1 MNDAARSQFG
11 GQHTTRW
18 GRERQMYRKVKTDDY
33 LEDDNDPETGIQMGY
48 YFVIIILTFIS
59 K

>member
-18 GRERQMYRKVKTDDY
+18 GRERQIYRQVKTDDC
-33 LEDDNDPETGIQMGY
+33 LESDDENIGIY
-48 YFVIIILTFIS
+48 DEL
-59 K
+59 